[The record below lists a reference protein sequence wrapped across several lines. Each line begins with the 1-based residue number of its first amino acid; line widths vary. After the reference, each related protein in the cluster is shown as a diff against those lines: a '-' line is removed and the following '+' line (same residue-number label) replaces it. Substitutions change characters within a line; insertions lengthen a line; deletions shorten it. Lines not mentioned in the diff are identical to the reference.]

1 MTMADRSLPERS
13 ARTGPVVGGLARM
26 APTLALVALL
36 WSVSSWGYY
45 ALVSALALDVGYD
58 DAPVLFAAYYLGWTI
73 VAALLFRSVIAEQI
87 TQPRL
92 LGHAVALTPVLLAF
106 AGFVALVLPLLPAV
120 STFRAPADPPEFMFA
135 SAWYYLPKS
144 FDILFQQTLVAVII
158 RRADRAGFSLA
169 ATSLLMATL
178 FGGFHLTLAL
188 DGFTGLYV
196 ARFTLAATLF
206 GLLAPVL
213 YLRTRHGFRWAYG
226 LHWSFYAF
234 DAAVTHLVLA
244 VPPWA

>member
-1 MTMADRSLPERS
+1 MTMADQSLP
-13 ARTGPVVGGLARM
+13 ARNGRRGPVVGGLARM

-45 ALVSALALDVGYD
+45 VLVDALALDVGYD
-58 DAPVLFAAYYLGWTI
+58 EAPVLFAAYYLGWTI
-73 VAALLFRSVIAEQI
+73 VSALQFRSVIAEQI
-87 TQPRL
+87 TRPRL
-92 LGHAVALTPVLLAF
+92 LGHAVALTPVLLAC
-106 AGFVALVLPLLPAV
+106 AAFVALVLPLLPAV
-120 STFRAPADPPEFMFA
+120 STYRAPSDPPEFMFA

-158 RRADRAGFSLA
+158 RRADRVGFTLP
-169 ATSLLMATL
+169 ATCLLMAAL

-213 YLRTRHGFRWAYG
+213 YLRARHGFRWAYG

-234 DAAVTHLVLA
+234 DAAVTHLMLA